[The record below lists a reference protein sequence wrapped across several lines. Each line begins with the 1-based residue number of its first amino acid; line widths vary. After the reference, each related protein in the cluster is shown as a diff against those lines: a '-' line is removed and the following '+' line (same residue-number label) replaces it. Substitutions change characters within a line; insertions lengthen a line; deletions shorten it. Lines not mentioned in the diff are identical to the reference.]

1 MDKSKMRNLF
11 FEDPQPNA
19 VKRQLDNN
27 RLQYFYFNE
36 DLSIFTKDTEILNGC
51 LLKGQGEL
59 KYQGTSYEINQFD
72 IFFLPSSEDLSIHLK
87 SKEVNKCKICLHYSR
102 VSSPVAVDFELQKF
116 SLDKFVPR
124 GEFSSEKR
132 MATYRTVWT
141 AIRNGYF
148 MSGFTNI
155 PTKALR
161 QGVVTSV
168 NIESQCENNKEIFPH
183 IHPGFPEVYIFCIDD
198 DKYAVTQ
205 FLIDEEGNSVC
216 QDITDGGGVFFP
228 GNLGHMN
235 FAKPFGKEIRYC
247 MYLWFIATLGKVTTI
262 VPRTLRV

>member
-1 MDKSKMRNLF
+1 MDKSEMRNLF
-11 FEDPQPNA
+11 FEDPKPNA
-19 VKRQLDNN
+19 IKRRIDNN

-36 DLSIFTKDTEILNGC
+36 DVSIFTKDNEILNGC

-59 KYQGTSYEINQFD
+59 KFQGITYELNQFD
-72 IFFLPSSEDLSIHLK
+72 IFFLPPNKNVSIHLK
-87 SKEVNKCKICLHYSR
+87 SKGDQKYKICLYYSQ
-102 VSSPVAVDFELQKF
+102 VTSPVDVEFELQRF

-124 GEFSSEKR
+124 GDFSSERR

-155 PTKALR
+155 PTEALK

-168 NIESQCENNKEIFPH
+168 NIEPQSGNDKEIFPH
-183 IHPGFPEVYIFCIDD
+183 IHPEFPEVYIFCIDD
-198 DKYAVTQ
+198 QKYAVTQ
-205 FLIDEEGNSVC
+205 YLIDEEGNSVC
-216 QDITDGGGVFFP
+216 HDITDGGGVFFP

-235 FAKPFGKEIRYC
+235 FAKPFGKNIKYC
-247 MYLWFIATLGKVTTI
+247 MYLWYISTLGKTTTI
-262 VPRTLRV
+262 VPETLRV